1 MRINE
6 ERAWAGSE
14 TSLQSAIEAEEAVV
28 QRMASGTMEDDD
40 EDEDEPRLL
49 SVDGGLATI
58 SIKGPLVNSDSPY
71 LQYFGLTGYGEIREA
86 LLAAANDAE
95 VKHILLDVD
104 SGGGAVSGVDDT
116 AKLIRLINDKVK
128 GVTAFTDGIMAS
140 AAYWLGSSAGSVYSG
155 KSALVGSIGVIAT
168 HKEYSEAYKKEGVG
182 VTVVRAGKHKALA
195 NSNEK
200 LTPEGKAQIQQIVDA
215 SYEVFV
221 DHVATMRGKSYD
233 YTDKTMADGQ
243 EFIGQATVDVG
254 LTDGVRTYDALVT
267 DLKEKI
273 VALEQKTLDN
283 RVVSN
288 KGLYGSVN
296 SPDSAPL
303 IGEPTMAKKALTEA
317 DIAALAAG
325 ATGVD
330 VEAAAPVDAPVV
342 EGAVDVTPVE
352 DKAVEDKAVAAE
364 DVVTSAES
372 AVTEQ
377 VVTVDATVQLLPS
390 QLKEKDAALL
400 EAGIKLNELQSKLA
414 DVEASQ
420 TPLLQIAGKS
430 IANMQVAL
438 GGSALSIEGMS
449 AAAVLAEH
457 DRVSEVFKTKFKVG
471 GVAAVSAEAPAE
483 APVDKQTQ
491 ATAMAV
497 ARLAAV
503 NISQ

>member
-28 QRMASGTMEDDD
+28 QRMAFGTMEDD

-58 SIKGPLVNSDSPY
+58 NIKGPLVNSDSPY
-71 LQYFGLTGYGEIREA
+71 LQYYGLTGYGEIREA
-86 LLAAANDAE
+86 LLAAANDTE

-128 GVTAFTDGIMAS
+128 SVTAFTDGIMAS
-140 AAYWLGSSAGSVYSG
+140 AAYWLGSSAGNVYSG

-233 YTDKTMADGQ
+233 YADKTMADGQ

-273 VALEQKTLDN
+273 IALEQKSLDN

-288 KGLYGSVN
+288 KGLYGSAS
-296 SPDSAPL
+296 SPDAAPL
-303 IGEPTMAKKALTEA
+303 NGELTMAKKALTEA

-330 VEAAAPVDAPVV
+330 VEAAAPAAVDQPVV
-342 EGAVDVTPVE
+342 EGAADGVQAEAGNLEAQEEV
-352 DKAVEDKAVAAE
+352 VAA
-364 DVVTSAES
+364 AES

-377 VVTVDATVQLLPS
+377 VVTVDATVQLLSS

-471 GVAAVSAEAPAE
+471 GVAAVSAEAPADQQT
-483 APVDKQTQ
+483 PVDPRHL
-491 ATAMAV
+491 ARVNAV
-497 ARLAAV
+497 RF
-503 NISQ
+503 QK